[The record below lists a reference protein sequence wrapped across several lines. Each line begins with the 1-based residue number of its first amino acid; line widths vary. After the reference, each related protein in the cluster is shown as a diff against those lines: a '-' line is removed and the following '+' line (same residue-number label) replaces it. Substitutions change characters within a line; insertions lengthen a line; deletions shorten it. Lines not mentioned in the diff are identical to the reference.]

1 MKRKITIVLV
11 VVSLIIIS
19 IIFNITKS
27 TDAIDSSDIVIEQ
40 QEAEDITNT
49 KSNKSTN
56 ITKVKVDIKGA
67 IVKPGVYEVNSDY
80 RVIDVIKLAGGLKN
94 NANTNYINLSSK
106 VTDEMVIWIYTTKEI
121 SDFKLKQSSTQYMI
135 KECNCPVVDNT
146 TCLNSNKSSNDSKEQ
161 NGIININTATLDEL
175 TKLDGIGESKA
186 NSIIEYRTK
195 NGPFK
200 NIQDIMNVSGIGEA
214 AYNKIKE
221 HIEV

>member
-1 MKRKITIVLV
+1 MKRKITIVLI

-27 TDAIDSSDIVIEQ
+27 TDTIDSSDIVIEQ

-94 NANTNYINLSSK
+94 NANTNYINLK
-106 VTDEMVIWIYTTKEI
+106 VGKTY
-121 SDFKLKQSSTQYMI
+121 
-135 KECNCPVVDNT
+135 
-146 TCLNSNKSSNDSKEQ
+146 
-161 NGIININTATLDEL
+161 GI
-175 TKLDGIGESKA
+175 
-186 NSIIEYRTK
+186 
-195 NGPFK
+195 F
-200 NIQDIMNVSGIGEA
+200 
-214 AYNKIKE
+214 
-221 HIEV
+221 